1 MGNEKEIAAII
12 AANINHRLDVNH
24 ITRGE
29 LAKRVGVSLS
39 SVGFWCTGKKI
50 PRMDKVDKM
59 CAIFNCDRSD
69 ILMDPAAQDSSPA
82 VTLRPDES
90 SLLSDYNRL
99 NPLGRDEAS
108 KRVKELTRISEY
120 TKKENSGSL
129 SQVG

>member
-1 MGNEKEIAAII
+1 MELNDYNTVFSRRLRYYLKENDLTQA
-12 AANINHRLDVNH
+12 
-24 ITRGE
+24 E
-29 LAKRVGVSLS
+29 LAKKLGVGTT
-39 SVGFWCTGKKI
+39 SVYNWCNGIKS
-50 PRMDKVDKM
+50 PRMDKVDRM
-59 CAIFNCDRSD
+59 CEIFGCRRSD
-69 ILMDPAAQDSSPA
+69 FMEEPASDSSPA

-120 TKKENSGSL
+120 VKKENSGSL

>member
-1 MGNEKEIAAII
+1 MNMGEKIKMLREQ
-12 AANINHRLDVNH
+12 NNMTLE
-24 ITRGE
+24 E
-29 LAKRVGVSLS
+29 LGNKVGVGKSTVRKWENGMIANMKRDKIASLS
-39 SVGFWCTGKKI
+39 NALGVS
-50 PRMDKVDKM
+50 P
-59 CAIFNCDRSD
+59 AY
-69 ILMDPAAQDSSPA
+69 LMGWDDNAVPDSSP

-120 TKKENSGSL
+120 VKKENSGSL

>member
-1 MGNEKEIAAII
+1 MELNDFNTVFLRRLRYYLKENDLTQA
-12 AANINHRLDVNH
+12 
-24 ITRGE
+24 E
-29 LAKRVGVSLS
+29 LAKKLGVGTT
-39 SVGFWCTGKKI
+39 SVYNWCNGIKS
-50 PRMDKVDKM
+50 PRMDKVDRM
-59 CAIFNCDRSD
+59 CEIFGCRRSD
-69 ILMDPAAQDSSPA
+69 FMEEPASDSSPA

-120 TKKENSGSL
+120 VKKENSGSL